1 MNFSLNIFKN
11 KHSKLIV
18 IFYLKI
24 IIILSNINI
33 HFKILKFNNNYISF
47 NQMTNTK
54 NRYNISEL
62 YNLDTLYFNI
72 SQINYFFSLKFKI
85 IKIQYKISFY
95 DNYHNLIIPSHL
107 TLYYN
112 IHIVCYSNEINNNIS
127 IIYIANIYE
136 NKYFSCIDYINQNE
150 IIKFGI
156 SIYKNYKFIEFYK
169 INLFDNKLIDYNN
182 HIYKKDD
189 EFDPL
194 IQINI
199 FNIQNVN
206 YVNNLNIKDS
216 LLLKKSYYLLP
227 NFNIKNNLAYIE
239 ERWFLKNIY
248 NNYFCFCKYS
258 VNSKCLYKNINQ
270 RNKYYLYLYLIDNN
284 RHIYNKTNYLLADF
298 SSENTATGEAYI
310 VFKEM
315 FKKNFSVYYLTKRED
330 VYKEYSVL
338 KYNNSSYLPIIFDSN
353 YINGNFLEKYFDIIL
368 KLKAVVSGAKIYSI
382 NNLFYN
388 IEYIT
393 YICLTHGIS
402 YLKDFLYNEY
412 YSIKIYNKI
421 VLPNS
426 YLIIS
431 NAKTFGWK
439 DNDIIRTGLPRW
451 DIFDNFEKNLF
462 FHEQKKNNNQSIFI
476 MFTWRQLK
484 INQKISKYYFKNI
497 INLINSKKLNIA
509 LKNNNITL
517 YYSFHHMIEEYKLL
531 FIKNKLI
538 KYINQEQILECLT
551 KTNLVITDFSSIIFD
566 IMIRNKPYII
576 YIPDSNDPNID
587 NIYNETYCNIIKR
600 LRNGTINFQNRFFN
614 VESTVNKIIYYINN
628 NFVLEPT
635 LMNFYNKLNLTGCNN
650 TNNFIIYLKNLQ

>member
-1 MNFSLNIFKN
+1 MNFSLNIFNN

-33 HFKILKFNNNYISF
+33 QFKILKINNNYLSF
-47 NQMTNTK
+47 NHKNNTK
-54 NRYNISEL
+54 NRYNISKL
-62 YNLDTLYFNI
+62 YNLDTLFFNF
-72 SQINYFFSLKFKI
+72 SQINYFFSLKFKVT
-85 IKIQYKISFY
+85 KIQYKISFY
-95 DNYHNLIIPSHL
+95 DNYHNLIIPSYL

-112 IHIVCYSNEINNNIS
+112 IHIFCYSNEINNNIS

-156 SIYKNYKFIEFYK
+156 SIYKNYKFIESYK

-182 HIYKKDD
+182 HIFKKDD

-206 YVNNLNIKDS
+206 YSNNLNIKDS
-216 LLLKKSYYLLP
+216 LLLKQSYYLLP
-227 NFNIKNNLAYIE
+227 NYNIKNNLAYIE

-258 VNSKCLYKNINQ
+258 VNTKCLYKNINQ
-270 RNKYYLYLYLIDNN
+270 RKKYYLYLYLIDNN
-284 RHIYNKTNYLLADF
+284 RHIYNKTNYLLTDF

-310 VFKEM
+310 IFKEM

-330 VYKEYSVL
+330 VYKEYSKL

-353 YINGNFLEKYFDIIL
+353 YINGNFLEKYFDIII

-439 DNDIIRTGLPRW
+439 DNDIIRIGLPRW
-451 DIFDNFEKNLF
+451 DIFDNFEKNLS
-462 FHEQKKNNNQSIFI
+462 FHELKKNNNQSIFI

-497 INLINSKKLNIA
+497 INLINCKNLNIA

-576 YIPDSNDPNID
+576 YIPDSNEPNID
-587 NIYNETYCNIIKR
+587 NIYDENYCNIIKR

-614 VESTVNKIIYYINN
+614 VESTVNKILYYINN
-628 NFVLEPT
+628 NFVLEPS
-635 LMNFYNKLNLTGCNN
+635 LMNFYNKLNLTGGNN
-650 TNNFIIYLKNLQ
+650 TNNFIIYLKNLN